1 MESSLAAVLL
11 AGGHGTRLG
20 RDKAT
25 LRLGGESM
33 VQRTVRQA
41 LRAGV
46 RRPVVVVNTGNRD
59 MVRRDL
65 AEIGADAEIVTQRQP
80 GALGAVLT
88 GLGHAGTPAAL
99 FVAGITDLVPADTF
113 ARLADPAH
121 EAHIAIATALLRERF
136 VGGMLDLTD
145 GGTRVRRIVERP
157 EGGCPPG
164 APGNIWIHFFRGAD
178 TVRRLVEA
186 VAETGDYESAVNRLI
201 DNGCEARA
209 VTVRDWVPVKTAR
222 SLTDDRVPGLTEVPR

>member
-1 MESSLAAVLL
+1 MESPLAAVLL

-59 MVRRDL
+59 AVRRDL
-65 AEIGADAEIVTQRQP
+65 AEIGADAELVTQRRP
-80 GALGAVLT
+80 GAYGAVLT
-88 GLGHAGTPAAL
+88 GLDRAGTPAGL

-113 ARLADPAH
+113 ARLADPAYD
-121 EAHIAIATALLRERF
+121 ADITIATAVLRERF
-136 VGGMLDLTD
+136 VGGMLDLAD
-145 GGTRVRRIVERP
+145 DGTRVRRIVERP

-164 APGNIWIHFFRGAD
+164 APGNIWIHCFRGPD
-178 TVRRLVEA
+178 TVRRLLRA
-186 VAETGDYESAVNRLI
+186 VPGTGDYESAVNHLI
-201 DNGCEARA
+201 DTGCRTRA

-222 SLTDDRVPGLTEVPR
+222 SLADDRVPGLTEAPR